1 MNNKLLASL
10 TVFRELY
17 NNQKDVYYVISKF
30 IEEVIIHKSIYSFD
44 VLDMKN
50 YLDELFDFQLP
61 DGIIKASSK
70 RLEYIDIKNK
80 KFIVDKLKL
89 SSILQSNIDEDKHV
103 DSYENILDDLIQY
116 IIYNENIKLDKK
128 IEKDIEKEF
137 SLFLLNGTSNNGYS
151 NLISKFIVSNQENPI
166 FKKSISLIKEGIILY
181 TGLKY
186 TPDNIELGSW
196 KSNIIIYLDV
206 EILFHAVGYN
216 GKLYKDI
223 FDDFYN
229 LIKDIN
235 KSKFLISLKFFPETK
250 NEIENF
256 FTKAEY
262 IVSGQDRL
270 NASVIAMNSIV
281 DGCASKAD
289 IIEKK
294 LEFYDLLNKYK
305 IEEDE
310 NIVEYDEETY
320 KYNII
325 SSELEQ
331 ELRTKYSQHEIDYS
345 LKLLNNM
352 SIKRKEKS
360 SNNFESIGSII
371 LTANSKIL
379 RIANNNDIKEQGKV
393 PLATNIDFLTT
404 KFWFKLNKGFGDNDY
419 PKTFSIFTKAQI
431 ILATHINENM
441 NKQLSAIQE
450 KIRNNTF
457 SEDKAL
463 SNLVFLK
470 ESVKKPEDITYES
483 IDEIYLLLND
493 NSVEEIVNYHEH
505 LKIEVENVKNNKQ
518 VLENEL
524 LNKDITINK
533 VNDSYETIKKDLIS
547 TKNERINDLE
557 KRKKKLDSSIEKNI
571 NDFKKKI
578 TYSIVFYYLAI
589 ITLILVFSWDT
600 MEVIVYLL
608 GFLPFLFAWIYF
620 SQYEKKFS
628 YKNFIKNKRNKIKK
642 NIYEE
647 NEFDESLLDNLKVEL
662 QKLYNEED

>member
-10 TVFRELY
+10 AVFRELY
-17 NNQKDVYYVISKF
+17 NNQKDVYYVLSKF
-30 IEEVIIHKSIYSFD
+30 IEEIIIHKSIYCFE
-44 VLDMKN
+44 VLEMKS

-61 DGIIKASSK
+61 DGIIKASAK
-70 RLEYIDIKNK
+70 RLDYVYIENK
-80 KFIVDKLKL
+80 KFVVDKFKL
-89 SSILQSNIDEDKHV
+89 SQILNTDENKHV
-103 DSYENILDDLIQY
+103 DNYENILNDLLKY
-116 IIYNENIKLDKK
+116 IADNENIKLDKK

-137 SLFLLNGTSNNGYS
+137 SFFLLNGTINNGYS
-151 NLISKFIVSNQENPI
+151 NLISKFIVSNQENAT

-235 KSKFLISLKFFPETK
+235 KNKFLISLKFFPETK

-256 FTKAEY
+256 FKKAEY

-281 DGCASKAD
+281 DGCSSKSD
-289 IIEKK
+289 VIEKK
-294 LEFYDLLNKYK
+294 LEFYEVLKSYK

-310 NIVEYDEETY
+310 NIIHYDEETY

-331 ELRTKYSQHEIDYS
+331 ELKTKYSQHEIDYS
-345 LKLLNNM
+345 LKLLNNI

-379 RIANNNDIKEQGKV
+379 RMANNDDIREQGKV

-431 ILATHINENM
+431 ILSTHINENM

-457 SEDKAL
+457 TEDKAL
-463 SNLVFLK
+463 ANLVFLK
-470 ESVKKPEDITYES
+470 ESVKKPEEITSDS

-493 NSVEEIVNYHEH
+493 NSIEEIVNYHEH
-505 LKIEVENVKNNKQ
+505 LKVEVENEKKNKQ
-518 VLENEL
+518 TLENEL
-524 LNKDITINK
+524 INKNMTIDK
-533 VNDSYETIKKDLIS
+533 VNDSYELIKQDLIS
-547 TKNERINDLE
+547 TKNEIINDLE
-557 KRKKKLDSSIEKNI
+557 KRKEKLDKKIDKKIET
-571 NDFKKKI
+571 FKKKI
-578 TYSIVFYYLAI
+578 IYSIALYCLTIVVLI
-589 ITLILVFSWDT
+589 ILFGWER
-600 MEVIVYLL
+600 MEVITYLL
-608 GFLPFLFAWIYF
+608 GFLPIVFSLIYF
-620 SQYEKKFS
+620 TQYEEKFDYKYFIENKRKKF
-628 YKNFIKNKRNKIKK
+628 KK

-647 NEFDESLLDNLKVEL
+647 NDFNEDYLNTLKIDL
-662 QKLYNEED
+662 QTLSIK